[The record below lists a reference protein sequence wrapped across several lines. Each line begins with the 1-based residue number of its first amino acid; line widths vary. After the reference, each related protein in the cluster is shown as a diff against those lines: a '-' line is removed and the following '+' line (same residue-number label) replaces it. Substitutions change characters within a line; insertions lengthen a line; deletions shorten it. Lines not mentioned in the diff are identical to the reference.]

1 MIKDLLESS
10 SGQILISIILG
21 LGLATL
27 FRKACTSNNCIIIKS
42 PNLKEIE
49 KYYYKVDGD
58 CYKYTP
64 YVTKCASDTSFV
76 KSTTGEE
83 K

>member
-1 MIKDLLESS
+1 MIKDLLESPT
-10 SGQILISIILG
+10 GQIIISVILG

-27 FRKACTSNNCIIIKS
+27 FRKVCTSNNCIVIKG
-42 PNLKEIE
+42 PNLKDLE

-64 YVTKCASDTSFV
+64 YVTNCSHETNAESKR
-76 KSTTGEE
+76 
-83 K
+83 